1 MPAKGLYRFL
11 QTKSLR
17 SILIFSFI
25 FVSAI
30 PIIFLQVVS
39 YRKMAVNFEENI
51 NRLSQINV
59 NQTRNNLEQ
68 IVSSYED
75 LLYQLYTDDN
85 LISGL
90 KEIDADAEL
99 IPLNMPTM
107 RNILRSMIYAKEEVE
122 SITIISRGGNVVF
135 YDRISGSYTDSSWL
149 GENGLTETTVFDF
162 GIEDFQTK
170 IIPTH
175 AVHDRTESHY
185 LFHLTH
191 RMIDY
196 RNINEEIGVVVLTLN
211 ENLLYA
217 TSNAETTESSFAFI
231 VDDTGLIIS
240 HPDKNKIATREK
252 GYDDVPGKYTGVYMS
267 DAIGNWKIISVI
279 DQSSF
284 YEESSLQMRSFLFV
298 GIFLLL
304 LTSFII
310 ITVTILL
317 SRSINTVTSA
327 MKQAEDGNL
336 NVSIK
341 ANKIFPQE
349 IQTIAKDFNAMMEQT
364 SHLVEEIKTVSIKQR
379 DTEIKA
385 LEAQINP
392 HFLYNILDSIS
403 WMALEKN
410 EFEISGMIVSLAKIL
425 RYSINKSN
433 KIVSLRD
440 EVDWLKQY
448 IHLQQ
453 IRYKNSFDYIVDVD
467 ESLLDMK
474 IHKMILQPFI
484 ENAINHGLKN
494 REGKERNILHIAIW
508 QDNETCIKIQ
518 DNGKG
523 IEAEL
528 LQKIQRFAEQCFAST
543 ENKNEVNEMENNK
556 IGMENA
562 MRRIAMYYGEAAS
575 VQVDSKI
582 DEGTTV
588 IIKLKREML

>member
-1 MPAKGLYRFL
+1 MPAKGIYRFL
-11 QTKSLR
+11 QTKSLK
-17 SILIFSFI
+17 SILIFSFVFI
-25 FVSAI
+25 SII
-30 PIIFLQVVS
+30 PIIFLQFVS
-39 YRKMAVNFEENI
+39 YRRMTINFEKNI
-51 NRLSQINV
+51 NQLSQINV
-59 NQTRNNLEQ
+59 NQIRNNLEQ
-68 IVSSYED
+68 ILSSYED

-85 LISGL
+85 LIAGL
-90 KEIDADAEL
+90 EEIVADADMM
-99 IPLNMPTM
+99 PLNMPTI
-107 RNILRSMIYAKEEVE
+107 RNALRAMMYAKDQIE
-122 SITIISRGGNVVF
+122 SISIISSEGDVVF
-135 YDRISGSYTDSSWL
+135 YDRISGSYTTSSWL
-149 GENGLTETTVFDF
+149 GRNGLTEKIIYDIGIADF
-162 GIEDFQTK
+162 NTN

-175 AVHDRTESHY
+175 AVYERANPNY

-191 RMIDY
+191 RIIDY
-196 RNINEEIGVVVLTLN
+196 RDVNKEIGVAILSINEE
-211 ENLLYA
+211 LL
-217 TSNAETTESSFAFI
+217 SSVCNAEATEGSFAYI
-231 VDDTGLIIS
+231 IDDTGLILS
-240 HPDKNKIATREK
+240 HPDKSKIGTREK
-252 GYDDVPGKYTGVYMS
+252 GYNDAPAKYTGVYTS
-267 DAIGNWKIISVI
+267 EAIRNWKIISVI

-284 YEESSLQMRSFLFV
+284 YDESTLQVRSILFA

-304 LTSFII
+304 LTSIII
-310 ITVTILL
+310 ITITSLL
-317 SRSINTVTSA
+317 SRSITTVTSA

-336 NVSIK
+336 NVSI
-341 ANKIFPQE
+341 NEHKIFPLE

-364 SHLVEEIKTVSIKQR
+364 AHLVEEIKTVSIKQR

-392 HFLYNILDSIS
+392 HFLYNVLDSIS

-453 IRYKNSFDYIVDVD
+453 IRYKNSFDYIIDVD

-494 REGKERNILHIAIW
+494 REGKDRNILHIAIW
-508 QDNETCIKIQ
+508 QEEETCIKIQ

-523 IEAEL
+523 IEREL

>member
-30 PIIFLQVVS
+30 PIIFLQIVS
-39 YRKMAVNFEENI
+39 YRRMALNFEDNI

-68 IVSSYED
+68 ILSSYED
-75 LLYQLYTDDN
+75 VLYQLYTDDN
-85 LISGL
+85 LILSL
-90 KEIDADAEL
+90 KEIDTDAEL
-99 IPLNMPTM
+99 IPLNMPNM
-107 RNILRSMIYAKEEVE
+107 RNTLRSMIYAKEEVE
-122 SITIISRGGNVVF
+122 SITIISRGGNIIF

-149 GENGLTETTVFDF
+149 GENGLAEQSVYDV

-175 AVHDRTESHY
+175 EVRDRTESHY

-196 RNINEEIGVVVLTLN
+196 RNINEEIGVVVLTIN
-211 ENLLYA
+211 ENLLCA
-217 TSNAETTESSFAFI
+217 MSNAEATENSFAFI
-231 VDDTGLIIS
+231 VDDSGLIIS
-240 HPDKNKIATREK
+240 HPDKNKIATREA
-252 GYDDVPGKYTGVYMS
+252 GYDDVQKKNIGVYIS
-267 DAIGNWKIISVI
+267 DAMRNWKIISVI
-279 DQSSF
+279 DQSFF
-284 YEESSLQMRSFLFV
+284 YDESRTQVWRFLFV

-364 SHLVEEIKTVSIKQR
+364 ANLVEEIKTVSVKQR

-392 HFLYNILDSIS
+392 HFLYNVLDSIS

-440 EVDWLKQY
+440 ETDWLKQY

-453 IRYKNSFDYIVDVD
+453 IRYKNNFDYIIDVD

-494 REGKERNILHIAIW
+494 REGKEKNIFHIAIW
-508 QDNETCIKIQ
+508 QEDEICIKIQ

-523 IEAEL
+523 IETEL
-528 LQKIQRFAEQCFAST
+528 LQKIQRFAEQCFASAV
-543 ENKNEVNEMENNK
+543 NKNEVAEMEDNK

-575 VQVDSKI
+575 VQVDSKL

-588 IIKLKREML
+588 IIKLKREIL